1 MLRIIKLVFLAALML
16 GIVVLALANRGSVQ
30 VNLLPPGLSD
40 IYQRSVEVPLYLV
53 SLLSILTGL
62 LIGYIL
68 EWLREHKHRRL
79 AAQKKR
85 EAAQLKTEVTTL
97 RKKHLSEEDEVL
109 ALLDKSA

>member
-1 MLRIIKLVFLAALML
+1 MRLIKMIFLGALML
-16 GIVVLALANRGSVQ
+16 GIVLLSLANRAPVE
-30 VNLLPPGLSD
+30 VKLLPEGLGD
-40 IYQRSVEVPLYLV
+40 VFQRSVEVPLFV
-53 SLLSILTGL
+53 ISLLSILTGL

-79 AAQKKR
+79 AAEKKR
-85 EAAQLKTEVTTL
+85 EAAALKGEVKAL